1 MKTVTIDS
9 DSLEATHAIGRRLG
23 AALTTGSVIAL
34 IGPLGSGKTT
44 LARGIADGAGVEDL
58 RQVNSPTFVLF
69 TEYSAKKGTVPFCL
83 NGPTGAAHK
92 TGLSPFSHP
101 PLRIFHIDAYRL
113 RGSGDL
119 DALGFEEMPAR
130 GAVLIEWADRVLD
143 LLPPDTLTLQIET
156 TGENQRRFRLN
167 APGPISNNLAA
178 AARI

>member
-58 RQVNSPTFVLF
+58 RQVNSPTFVLINEYD
-69 TEYSAKKGTVPFCL
+69 TEPADK
-83 NGPTGAAHK
+83 
-92 TGLSPFSHP
+92 
-101 PLRIFHIDAYRL
+101 PLRVFHIDAYRL
-113 RGSGDL
+113 RGSADL
-119 DALGFEEMPAR
+119 EALGFEEMPTR

-143 LLPPDTLTLQIET
+143 LMPPDTLTLQIEP
-156 TGENQRRFRLN
+156 TGETQRRFHLN
-167 APGPISNNLAA
+167 ASGPISNDLAA
-178 AARI
+178 ATRI